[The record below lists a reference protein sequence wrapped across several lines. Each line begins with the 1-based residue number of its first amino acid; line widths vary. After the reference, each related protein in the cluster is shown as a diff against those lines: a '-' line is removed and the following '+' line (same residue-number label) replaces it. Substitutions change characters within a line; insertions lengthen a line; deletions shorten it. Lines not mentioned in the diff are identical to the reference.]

1 MKEQSETSTGVGET
15 GWELSEVVRC
25 RSQGEKLMV
34 MLVLLYQV

>member
-1 MKEQSETSTGVGET
+1 MKEQSGTSTGVGEM

-25 RSQGEKLMV
+25 RSQGENLMV